1 MPKVRLS
8 SGEDVTVVP
17 RFCLRCTCGVQVVLG
32 TFGPKDEPIAMHPL
46 PQCKLFTESDLLTYV
61 RTLRK
66 LYEPN

>member
-1 MPKVRLS
+1 MPKVRLR
-8 SGEDVTVVP
+8 SGERQP
-17 RFCLRCTCGVQVVLG
+17 LPCQVSG
-32 TFGPKDEPIAMHPL
+32 IRSEPCCSL